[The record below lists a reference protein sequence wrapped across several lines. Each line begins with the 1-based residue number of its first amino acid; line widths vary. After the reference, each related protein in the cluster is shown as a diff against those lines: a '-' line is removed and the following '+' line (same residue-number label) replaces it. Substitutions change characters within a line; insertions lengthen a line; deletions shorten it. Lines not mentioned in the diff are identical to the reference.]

1 MTNSGPMYDGTEGK
15 SSKGTKG
22 RQAMDFYATPP
33 KKPFKRFNPYERP
46 EPFLTAVDYRDP
58 ERSY

>member
-1 MTNSGPMYDGTEGK
+1 MYDGTEGK